1 LKKNNF
7 TESRI
12 WGLSAKGEGL
22 PRASQIWLSA
32 KWLHHLNV
40 SAQPRKPREPFRPQ
54 PRRRRSPPRPA
65 ARAAAAAPPEPARPI
80 LLRASVTPGVK
91 VAAAAAARQALASSS
106 YPSSGLRR
114 PPNRYAHPFLFPL
127 CFVNLYSDRI

>member
-1 LKKNNF
+1 MEKNNF

-40 SAQPRKPREPFRPQ
+40 SAQPRKPRKVNRFG
-54 PRRRRSPPRPA
+54 RSP
-65 ARAAAAAPPEPARPI
+65 
-80 LLRASVTPGVK
+80 
-91 VAAAAAARQALASSS
+91 AAAAARHAQPRALPPPLRPSQPAPSCSVPPSRQESRSPPPPPHARRSRLHRTLRQVFVGHPTGMPTPFSS
-106 YPSSGLRR
+106 L
-114 PPNRYAHPFLFPL
+114 YAL
-127 CFVNLYSDRI
+127 

>member
-1 LKKNNF
+1 MGALGKGGRFAESLPDLALGKVASPLKRF
-7 TESRI
+7 
-12 WGLSAKGEGL
+12 GAA
-22 PRASQIWLSA
+22 PQA
-32 KWLHHLNV
+32 
-40 SAQPRKPREPFRPQ
+40 AQGEPFRPQ